1 MAEIVLTNGEYYIAI
16 GNNNALSK
24 TQDINEAT
32 RFISNEVARYVKA
45 THEKRCKGYHPM
57 NLNPNKDRRKY
68 SADVKRMVY
77 LRNNGR
83 CAICG
88 KRVDLNKCNLD
99 HRIPISKGGIDAVEN
114 LDCIHVKKNCWRG
127 IKMTMIKEKNPLTE
141 EMYSRIINTLLDS
154 FNGSKEMIKDSRHV
168 ALILELS
175 ASLGLRISEIL
186 SLSFADFKYDDGKDR
201 YYVEYVDFNMRE
213 TKEAAVPSACDKDIY
228 SYVMEYKVVTLGKLF
243 DVDMRTV
250 RRHLIKA
257 CEKLGYRGIR
267 TYHFRKLYYGIKC
280 VQ

>member
-1 MAEIVLTNGEYYIAI
+1 
-16 GNNNALSK
+16 
-24 TQDINEAT
+24 
-32 RFISNEVARYVKA
+32 
-45 THEKRCKGYHPM
+45 
-57 NLNPNKDRRKY
+57 
-68 SADVKRMVY
+68 
-77 LRNNGR
+77 
-83 CAICG
+83 
-88 KRVDLNKCNLD
+88 
-99 HRIPISKGGIDAVEN
+99 
-114 LDCIHVKKNCWRG
+114 
-127 IKMTMIKEKNPLTE
+127 MTMIKEKNPLTE

-154 FNGSKEMIKDSRHV
+154 FNGSKERIKDSRHV

>member
-114 LDCIHVKKNCWRG
+114 LDCIHVKCNYIKADLMPDELGKG
-127 IKMTMIKEKNPLTE
+127 IKDIFLYQMEKNSGYKLR
-141 EMYSRIINTLLDS
+141 YRIA
-154 FNGSKEMIKDSRHV
+154 KAV
-168 ALILELS
+168 
-175 ASLGLRISEIL
+175 LRKI
-186 SLSFADFKYDDGKDR
+186 
-201 YYVEYVDFNMRE
+201 
-213 TKEAAVPSACDKDIY
+213 C
-228 SYVMEYKVVTLGKLF
+228 
-243 DVDMRTV
+243 
-250 RRHLIKA
+250 
-257 CEKLGYRGIR
+257 
-267 TYHFRKLYYGIKC
+267 
-280 VQ
+280 

>member
-1 MAEIVLTNGEYYIAI
+1 MIKSTVIKLFISTLVATTPVLTTAYTSTGIYYADSQTVVDASGEEWGYDTELEDNTPVIITFDSQNTDSRYDDVITI

-114 LDCIHVKKNCWRG
+114 LDCVHVKCNYIKADLMPDELEKG
-127 IKMTMIKEKNPLTE
+127 IKDIFLYQMEKNRGHKLRC
-141 EMYSRIINTLLDS
+141 RIA
-154 FNGSKEMIKDSRHV
+154 KAV
-168 ALILELS
+168 
-175 ASLGLRISEIL
+175 LRKI
-186 SLSFADFKYDDGKDR
+186 
-201 YYVEYVDFNMRE
+201 
-213 TKEAAVPSACDKDIY
+213 C
-228 SYVMEYKVVTLGKLF
+228 
-243 DVDMRTV
+243 
-250 RRHLIKA
+250 
-257 CEKLGYRGIR
+257 
-267 TYHFRKLYYGIKC
+267 
-280 VQ
+280 

>member
-1 MAEIVLTNGEYYIAI
+1 MKIVKNTFVVEKKRIRHGLEKVASCSQKYILMAKFVGCCEGKRGLNMAEIVLTNGEYYIAI

-45 THEKRCKGYHPM
+45 
-57 NLNPNKDRRKY
+57 
-68 SADVKRMVY
+68 
-77 LRNNGR
+77 
-83 CAICG
+83 
-88 KRVDLNKCNLD
+88 
-99 HRIPISKGGIDAVEN
+99 
-114 LDCIHVKKNCWRG
+114 
-127 IKMTMIKEKNPLTE
+127 
-141 EMYSRIINTLLDS
+141 
-154 FNGSKEMIKDSRHV
+154 
-168 ALILELS
+168 
-175 ASLGLRISEIL
+175 
-186 SLSFADFKYDDGKDR
+186 
-201 YYVEYVDFNMRE
+201 
-213 TKEAAVPSACDKDIY
+213 